1 MLFIENSYLKEFE
14 SNIHKIESN
23 NIILEQGVGV
33 SYETDTP
40 IAN

>member
-1 MLFIENSYLKEFE
+1 MIPNTTTYKELVQILKEKE
-14 SNIHKIESN
+14 K
-23 NIILEQGVGV
+23 QGVGV